1 LALVAGAL
9 FQIQLNRKPA
19 RKTVRASTHESMNKA
34 LMLALLIAWDIFIVG
49 LAIGFYL
56 ALE

>member
-1 LALVAGAL
+1 M
-9 FQIQLNRKPA
+9 K
-19 RKTVRASTHESMNKA
+19 KT
-34 LMLALLIAWDIFIVG
+34 LLIALLIAWDVFIVG